1 MPDPAVSK
9 GLVLDTNVWIN
20 LLATEDVEAVLYALA
35 VPCHAPEQVIA
46 EIRRHPVTGEVFA
59 PDRHPLRRMGAK
71 IEIFLLRDSALNLF
85 LDMVGT
91 PAPDALGDGEAAVI
105 AAAASRGLDVV
116 MDDRKARR
124 IIRERFPELRAY
136 WTVDLLRAVP
146 VIQAFGIRQAE
157 ALFEKARRFGRMHVP
172 RS

>member
-1 MPDPAVSK
+1 MPDPVGSK

-20 LLATEDVEAVLYALA
+20 LLATQNVEAVLDALA
-35 VPCHAPEQVIA
+35 IPCHAPEQVIA
-46 EIRRHPVTGEVFA
+46 EVRRHPVTGEVFA
-59 PDRHPLRRMGAK
+59 PDRHPLRGIGAK
-71 IEIFLLRDSALNLF
+71 IEVFSLHGSALNLF
-85 LDMVGT
+85 LDIVAA

-124 IIRERFPELRAY
+124 TIRERFPELRAY
-136 WTVDLLRAVP
+136 WTVDLLGAAP
-146 VIQAFGIRQAE
+146 VIQVGIRQAE